1 MTRTTA
7 PYGSWASPITSKLLT
22 SAGISFSDVEFSN
35 GRIYWLESR
44 PDEAGRV
51 VLVSRNW
58 GTETELQTPG
68 VRSPSPNSVD
78 LTPQGFNLRTRV
90 HEYGGGAYFV
100 HRDTIFFTNFT
111 DQRLYR
117 LDPGGNARPITP
129 EPPSP
134 ASLRH
139 ADGRVTPDG
148 KTIICVRERHEKG
161 REAINEIVAL
171 PADGS
176 SEPKII
182 LSGYDFYSFPRI
194 SPDGRQLA
202 WTCWRHPQMPWDGTE
217 LWVGNLAADG
227 TVSDSR
233 LVAGGN
239 SESIFQ
245 PVWSGEALY
254 FISDV
259 TGWWNLYSEQSGRIN
274 PIFEIDA
281 EVGSPQW
288 LFGYSRYAFLSDD
301 RVACIYS
308 KNGLDYLALVHT
320 RLRTVKTLNI
330 PYTTMASF
338 RSDGLNTLFFSGASP
353 SKAPEVVVLDTSK
366 MRTHVLKSSLNVAI
380 DTGYF
385 SEPEPI
391 EFPTSNGLTAFA
403 LFYPPKNKDF
413 TGPAG
418 ERPPLVVF
426 SHGGP
431 TGATTSALRLAVQYW
446 TSRGFGIVDVNYG
459 GSTGYG
465 RPYRERLKGNWGIV
479 DVEDCIN
486 AARYLERRG
495 DIDGKRMAI
504 RGGSAGG
511 YTTLCALVF
520 HNVFAA
526 GASYFGVADL
536 TALAKDT
543 HKFESRYEEGLV
555 GPYPEAAELYRQRS
569 PVNFADRLSCPV
581 ILLQGLEDKVV
592 PPSQAEIMIAA
603 LRAKRLPFAYLA
615 FPSEGHGF
623 REAAN
628 IQRSVEAE
636 LYFYSRI
643 FGFTPADPIAPVE
656 IENL

>member
-22 SAGISFSDVEFSN
+22 SAGISFSEVEFSN

-51 VLVSRNW
+51 VLVSS
-58 GTETELQTPG
+58 
-68 VRSPSPNSVD
+68 SPDGKPIDVV
-78 LTPQGFNLRTRV
+78 PQGFNVRTRV

-117 LDPGGNARPITP
+117 LDPGGNPRAITP

-194 SPDGRQLA
+194 SLDGRQLA

-217 LWVGNLAADG
+217 LWVGELDEDG
-227 TVSDSR
+227 TVSNSR

-245 PVWSGEALY
+245 PVWTGGALY
-254 FISDV
+254 FISDI
-259 TGWWNLYSEQSGRIN
+259 TGWWNLYSEQPGRID

-320 RLRTVKTLNI
+320 RLRTVETLNI
-330 PYTTMASF
+330 PYTTMASL
-338 RSDGLNTLFFSGASP
+338 RSDGLNTLFFAGASP
-353 SKAPEVVVLDTSK
+353 SKAPEVVVLDVSNI
-366 MRTHVLKSSLNVAI
+366 RTHVLKSSLNVAI
-380 DTGYF
+380 DTEYF
-385 SEPEPI
+385 SVPEPI

-413 TGPAG
+413 TDPAG

-446 TSRGFGIVDVNYG
+446 TSRGFAIVDVNYG

-495 DIDGKRMAI
+495 NIDGKRMAI

-536 TALAKDT
+536 TALAQDT

-592 PPSQAEIMIAA
+592 PPSQAETMIAA

>member
-1 MTRTTA
+1 MTRVSA
-7 PYGSWASPITSKLLT
+7 PYGSWASPITSALLT
-22 SAGISFSDVEFSN
+22 SAGISFSEIEFSN
-35 GRIYWLESR
+35 GRVYWLESR

-51 VLVSRNW
+51 VLVSD
-58 GTETELQTPG
+58 
-68 VRSPSPNSVD
+68 SVD
-78 LTPQGFNLRTRV
+78 VTPREFNVRTRV
-90 HEYGGGAYFV
+90 HEYGGGAWFI
-100 HRDTIFFTNFT
+100 HNDTVFFTNFT

-117 LDPGGNARPITP
+117 RDPGGDPKPITP
-129 EPPSP
+129 APPAP
-134 ASLRH
+134 ASLRY

-148 KTIICVRERHEKG
+148 RTILCVRERHEEG

-171 PADGS
+171 PDDGS

-194 SPDGRQLA
+194 SPDGRRLA

-217 LWVGNLAADG
+217 LWVGDLGGG
-227 TVSDSR
+227 TISNSR

-245 PVWSGEALY
+245 PAWAHDGTLH
-254 FISDV
+254 FISDR
-259 TGWWNLYSEQSGRIN
+259 TGWWNLYSEQSGRII
-274 PIFEIDA
+274 PVFAIDA
-281 EVGSPQW
+281 EVGVPQW
-288 LFGYSRYAFLSDD
+288 LFGYSRYAFLSDG
-301 RVACIYS
+301 RIACVYS
-308 KNGLDYLALVHT
+308 KSGLDYLAVVDKHS
-320 RLRTVKTLNI
+320 RTVNTLKI
-330 PYTTMASF
+330 PYTTLSSL
-338 RSDGLNTLFFSGASP
+338 RSDGADTLFFSAGSP
-353 SKAPEVVVLDTSK
+353 SRAPEVVGLELQTN
-366 MRTHVLKSSLNVAI
+366 RTRVLKASLGVEI
-380 DTGYF
+380 DPAYF

-403 LFYPPKNKDF
+403 LYYPPKNKDF
-413 TGPAG
+413 TAPPG

-446 TSRGFGIVDVNYG
+446 TSRGFAIADVNYG

-465 RPYRERLKGNWGIV
+465 RAYRERLKGNWGIV

-486 AARYLERRG
+486 AARYLEGRG
-495 DIDGKRMAI
+495 DVAGKRMAI

-536 TALAKDT
+536 NALAQDT

-555 GPYPEAAELYRQRS
+555 GPYPEAAELYQQRS

-592 PPSQAEIMIAA
+592 PPSQAEVMIAA
-603 LRAKRLPFAYLA
+603 LRAKRLPFAYIA

-636 LYFYSRI
+636 FYFYSRI
-643 FGFTPADPIAPVE
+643 FGFTPADSIAPVE

>member
-1 MTRTTA
+1 MTRSTT
-7 PYGSWASPITSKLLT
+7 PYGSWVSPITAALLT
-22 SAGISFSDVEFSN
+22 SAGIVFSDLDFSN
-35 GRIYWLESR
+35 GRLYWLESR

-51 VLVSRNW
+51 VLVSSS
-58 GTETELQTPG
+58 GDVTPK
-68 VRSPSPNSVD
+68 S
-78 LTPQGFNLRTRV
+78 FNLRTRV
-90 HEYGGGAYFV
+90 HEYGGGAYFI
-100 HRDTIFFTNFT
+100 HQDTVFFTNFA

-117 LDPGGNARPITP
+117 QDPGLDPKPITP
-129 EPPSP
+129 VPPAP
-134 ASLRH
+134 ASVRH

-148 KTIICVRERHEKG
+148 KTIVCVRERHEQG
-161 REAINEIVAL
+161 REAVNEIVAL

-176 SEPKII
+176 GEAKII

-194 SPDGRQLA
+194 SRDGRRLA

-217 LWVGNLAADG
+217 VWVGNLNDDG
-227 TVSDSR
+227 TVSNSR
-233 LVAGGN
+233 LVAGSN

-245 PVWSGEALY
+245 PAWGADGSLY
-254 FISDV
+254 FISDR
-259 TGWWNLYSEQSGRIN
+259 TGWWNLYAERSGKVE
-274 PIFEIDA
+274 PVFEIDA

-288 LFGYSRYAFLSDD
+288 LFGYSRYAFLSDGGI
-301 RVACIYS
+301 ACIYS
-308 KNGLDYLALVHT
+308 KSGLDYLAIVSTRHRTVHT
-320 RLRTVKTLNI
+320 LKI
-330 PYTTMASF
+330 PYTTIGHLQ
-338 RSDGLNTLFFSGASP
+338 SDGADKLYFVGASP
-353 SKAPEVVVLDTSK
+353 SKAPEVVTLETASAHV
-366 MRTHVLKSSLNVAI
+366 RVLKSSLDVAI
-380 DTGYF
+380 DPEYF

-403 LFYPPKNKDF
+403 LFYPPRNKDF
-413 TGPAG
+413 SGPPA

-446 TSRGFGIVDVNYG
+446 TSRGFAIVDVNYG

-465 RPYRERLKGNWGIV
+465 RAYRERLKGNWGIV
-479 DVEDCIN
+479 DVDDCIN
-486 AARYLERRG
+486 AARYLEKRG
-495 DIDGKRMAI
+495 DVDGKRMAI

-536 TALAKDT
+536 TALAQDT
-543 HKFESRYEEGLV
+543 HKFESRYEDGLV

-592 PPSQAEIMIAA
+592 PPSQAEIMIKA
-603 LRAKRLPFAYLA
+603 LRTKRLPFAYLV
-615 FPSEGHGF
+615 FPTEGHGF

-628 IQRSVEAE
+628 IHKSIEAE
-636 LYFYSRI
+636 FYFYSRI
-643 FGFTPADPIAPVE
+643 FGFEPADKIDPVE